1 MPRAAPSAASKRK
14 SASAAEGARS
24 SAKGDLSR
32 YRDMRDF
39 SKTPEPSGAG
49 MLAPSPALRFVIQK
63 HAARR
68 LHYDLR
74 LELDGVY
81 KSWAVAKGPSLDP
94 QVKRLAVHVEDH
106 PIDYGDFEGVIPQGE
121 YGGGTVMIWDRGFWR
136 PEGDPAK
143 GYAKGHLAFELDGDK
158 LRGRWHLIRTK
169 PRPGQKKEQWLL
181 FKSDDAFAHAD
192 DDILE
197 ESPDSVA
204 SRRGMDEI
212 ASDEA
217 AVWSSRGGLVKG
229 ELSPASVA
237 PPHPNPP
244 TLGEGVRPQPLQHRS
259 LSHPH
264 PLADA
269 DDPKWQ
275 ARQGELARERDRV
288 RGDALNPA
296 SIRGAKTAPFPGFI
310 EPCLALL
317 AETPPSGDGW
327 LHEIKFDGYRLM
339 VLVDA
344 KGARLMTRSGLDWTA
359 RFPAIADAFADFP
372 AKSAIVDGE
381 AVVEDE
387 NGVSSFSALQEALS
401 ERKAA
406 SGAVFFAFDLLY
418 LDGYSLL
425 EAALDDRK
433 DALATLLA
441 EGRHSALRYSEHV
454 VGEGPAMFGHA
465 CRLGLEG
472 IVGKRRTAPYR
483 SGRHREWVKCKCTNR
498 EEFVVGGY
506 APSTATRNAIGSLAL
521 GAYDGGKLIHAGR
534 TGTGFTQKSAEAL
547 FKALQP
553 LRKASSPFAD
563 ALSPEERRGLVFV
576 EPSLVAEVEFRG
588 WTQDRHLR
596 HASFKGLREDKP
608 ASEVRLEMPRETA
621 SGRDAPSSR
630 KKAQPAAK
638 PSRSG
643 EVEFAGV
650 RLTHPDRIL
659 WAGQGLTKLGLAEY
673 YAEAADFILPYITG
687 RPLALVRCPNGS
699 EGDCFYQKHSFAGL
713 TDAVE
718 IAHVPEKDGEAE
730 TMAIHDLRGLITLV
744 QASVL
749 EIHPWGARIEDLD
762 HPDTMIFD
770 LDPGEGLDWSAV
782 VDAAREVRS
791 RLSDR
796 GVESYVKT
804 SGGKGLHVVT
814 PLAPRL
820 DWDELKAF
828 AHGIAL
834 AMERDAPSKYVSTM
848 AKKARGGKIFVDYLR
863 NGRGATAVAAYS
875 TRARPGAPVSTPV
888 HWDELGPAV
897 TPARF
902 TVANIGR
909 RLAAIGADDPW
920 EGFFTRPQRIAG
932 AQSGASP
939 TSRARSKPRG
949 SNT

>member
-1 MPRAAPSAASKRK
+1 MPPAAPSAASKRK
-14 SASAAEGARS
+14 SASAGEGARS

-39 SKTPEPSGAG
+39 SKTPEPSGAK
-49 MLAPSPALRFVIQK
+49 APAASQALRFVIQK

-94 QVKRLAVHVEDH
+94 KVKRLAVHVEDH

-143 GYAKGHLAFELDGDK
+143 GYAKGHLAFDLDGGK
-158 LRGRWHLIRTK
+158 LHGRWHLIRTK

-181 FKSDDAFAHAD
+181 FKSDDAYAHASGD
-192 DDILE
+192 GDILE

-204 SRRGMDEI
+204 SERSMDEI

-217 AVWSSRGGLVKG
+217 AVWSSHGGLVKG
-229 ELSPASVA
+229 ELSPAVA
-237 PPHPNPP
+237 TPHPNPLP
-244 TLGEGVRPQPLQHRS
+244 QGEGVRSRPSQRGPLS
-259 LSHPH
+259 
-264 PLADA
+264 
-269 DDPKWQ
+269 
-275 ARQGELARERDRV
+275 QGERDRV
-288 RGDALNPA
+288 RGDALLNPA
-296 SIRGAKTAPFPGFI
+296 SIKGAKKAAFPGFI
-310 EPCLALL
+310 EPCLAQL
-317 AETPPSGDGW
+317 AEKPPAGDGW

-339 VLVDA
+339 VLIDA

-372 AKSAIVDGE
+372 ATSAILDGE

-401 ERKAA
+401 ERKPA
-406 SGAVFFAFDLLY
+406 SAAVFFAFDLLY

-425 EAALDDRK
+425 EAALEDRK
-433 DALATLLA
+433 DALAKLLA
-441 EGRHSALRYSEHV
+441 ANRHPALRYSEHV
-454 VGEGPAMFGHA
+454 VGEGPAMFDHA

-472 IVGKRRTAPYR
+472 IIGKRRTAPYR
-483 SGRHREWVKCKCTNR
+483 SGRRGEWVKSKCVNR

-506 APSTATRNAIGSLAL
+506 APSTAARNAIGSLVL
-521 GAYDGGKLIHAGR
+521 GLYDGGKLVHAGR
-534 TGTGFTQKSAEAL
+534 TGTGFTQKAAEAL
-547 FKALQP
+547 FKELQP
-553 LRKASSPFAD
+553 LRRPGSPFAN

-576 EPSLVAEVEFRG
+576 EPNLVAEVEFRG
-588 WTQDRHLR
+588 WTHDGRLR

-608 ASEVRLEMPRETA
+608 ASEVRLEMPQRT
-621 SGRDAPSSR
+621 SGGRDAPSSR
-630 KKAQPAAK
+630 KNAQGAVKAT
-638 PSRSG
+638 RSG
-643 EVEFAGV
+643 EAEFAGV

-659 WAGQGLTKLGLAEY
+659 WPGQGLTKLGLAEY
-673 YAEAADFILPYITG
+673 YAEAADFILPHIAG
-687 RPLALVRCPNGS
+687 RPLALLRCPNGS
-699 EGDCFYQKHSFAGL
+699 EGDCFFQKHSFAGL

-718 IAHVPEKDGEAE
+718 IAHVREKDGEAE
-730 TMAIHDLRGLITLV
+730 TMVIHDLRGLITLV

-749 EIHPWGARIEDLD
+749 EIHPWGSRIEDVD

-770 LDPGEGLDWSAV
+770 LDPGEGLDWGAV
-782 VDAAREVRS
+782 VDAAREVRR
-791 RLSDR
+791 RLSDF

-804 SGGKGLHVVT
+804 SGGKGLHVVS
-814 PLAPRL
+814 PLAPQL

-848 AKKARGGKIFVDYLR
+848 AKKARGGKIFIDYLR

-875 TRARPGAPVSTPV
+875 TRARDGAPVSTPV

-909 RLAAIGADDPW
+909 RLAATGSDPW
-920 EGFFTRPQRIAG
+920 EGFFIRPQRVAE
-932 AQSGASP
+932 AAARTSASP
-939 TSRARSKPRG
+939 AIRPRSRSRRS
-949 SNT
+949 ST

>member
-1 MPRAAPSAASKRK
+1 MPRAAPSASSKRK
-14 SASAAEGARS
+14 PASAGEGALS
-24 SAKGDLSR
+24 SAKSDLSR
-32 YRDMRDF
+32 YREMRDF
-39 SKTPEPSGAG
+39 AKTPEPSGGKAP
-49 MLAPSPALRFVIQK
+49 APSTALRFVIQK

-81 KSWAVAKGPSLDP
+81 KSWAVTKGPSLDP

-106 PIDYGDFEGVIPQGE
+106 PIDYGDFEGVIPKGE

-158 LRGRWHLIRTK
+158 LHGRWHLIRTK

-181 FKSDDAFAHAD
+181 FKSDDAYAHAGGD
-192 DDILE
+192 DDVLE
-197 ESPDSVA
+197 DAPDSVA
-204 SRRGMDEI
+204 SRRSMDKI

-217 AVWSSRGGLVKG
+217 AVWSSSGGLVKG
-229 ELSPASVA
+229 ELSPAGE
-237 PPHPNPP
+237 PPHPQPLSRKGRRGQVAPAALASPLPLREKDRVKGNALLNPP
-244 TLGEGVRPQPLQHRS
+244 
-259 LSHPH
+259 
-264 PLADA
+264 
-269 DDPKWQ
+269 
-275 ARQGELARERDRV
+275 
-288 RGDALNPA
+288 
-296 SIRGAKTAPFPGFI
+296 SIKGAKKAAFPGFI

-317 AETPPSGDGW
+317 AEKPPAGDGW

-339 VLVDA
+339 ALIEGGRV
-344 KGARLMTRSGLDWTA
+344 RLMTRSGLDWTA
-359 RFPAIADAFADFP
+359 RFPSIADAFADFP

-387 NGVSSFSALQEALS
+387 NGVSSFSALQDALS
-401 ERKAA
+401 DRKAA
-406 SGAVFFAFDLLY
+406 SAAIFFAFDLLY

-425 EAALDDRK
+425 EAALEDRK
-433 DALATLLA
+433 GALAKLLA
-441 EGRHSALRYSEHV
+441 ANRHPALRYSDHV
-454 VGEGPAMFGHA
+454 VGEGPAMFDHA

-472 IVGKRRTAPYR
+472 VIGKRRNAPYR
-483 SGRHREWVKCKCTNR
+483 SSRGGEWVKCKCTNR
-498 EEFVVGGY
+498 EEFVIGGY
-506 APSTATRNAIGSLAL
+506 APSTASRNAIGSLAL
-521 GAYDGGKLIHAGR
+521 GYYDGGKLIHAGR
-534 TGTGFTQKSAEAL
+534 TGTGFTQKLAEAL

-553 LRKASSPFAD
+553 LRRASSPFAN
-563 ALSPEERRGLVFV
+563 ALSSEERRGLVFV

-588 WTQDRHLR
+588 WTHDKRLR
-596 HASFKGLREDKP
+596 HAAFKGLREDKP
-608 ASEVRLEMPRETA
+608 ASEVRLEMPQGTTG
-621 SGRDAPSSR
+621 GRDAPSSR
-630 KKAQPAAK
+630 KNARAAAK

-673 YAEAADFILPYITG
+673 YAEVADFILPYITG
-687 RPLALVRCPNGS
+687 RPLALVRCPTGS
-699 EGDCFYQKHSFAGL
+699 EGECFYQKHSFAGL

-718 IAHVPEKDGEAE
+718 IAHVPEKGGEEE
-730 TMAIHDLRGLITLV
+730 TIVIHDLRGLITLV
-744 QASVL
+744 QANVL
-749 EIHPWGARIEDLD
+749 EIHPWGARIEDVD

-782 VDAAREVRS
+782 VDAAREVRR
-791 RLSDR
+791 RLADL
-796 GVESYVKT
+796 GIESYVKT
-804 SGGKGLHVVT
+804 SGGKGLHVVS
-814 PLAPRL
+814 PLAPQL

-828 AHGIAL
+828 SHGIAL

-875 TRARPGAPVSTPV
+875 TRARSGAPVSTPV

-909 RLAAIGADDPW
+909 RLAAMKSDPW
-920 EGFFTRPQRIAG
+920 EGFFKRPQRIAAAEVG
-932 AQSGASP
+932 APPAQRP
-939 TSRARSKPRG
+939 RMRLRRSD
-949 SNT
+949 S

>member
-1 MPRAAPSAASKRK
+1 MPRAAPTAASKQK
-14 SASAAEGARS
+14 AASAGKGALP

-32 YRDMRDF
+32 YREMRDF
-39 SKTPEPSGAG
+39 AKTPEPSGAG
-49 MLAPSPALRFVIQK
+49 TLAPSAALRFVIQK

-81 KSWAVAKGPSLDP
+81 KSWAVTKGPSLDP
-94 QVKRLAVHVEDH
+94 EVKRLAVHVEDH
-106 PIDYGDFEGVIPQGE
+106 PIDYGDFEGVIPKGE

-143 GYAKGHLAFELDGDK
+143 GYAKGHLAFELDGGK
-158 LRGRWHLIRTK
+158 LHGRWHLIRTK

-181 FKSDDAFAHAD
+181 FKSDDAYAHPDGD
-192 DDILE
+192 DDVLDE
-197 ESPDSVA
+197 APDSVA
-204 SRRGMDEI
+204 SERSMDEI
-212 ASDEA
+212 ASEEA

-229 ELSPASVA
+229 ELSPADTALVA
-237 PPHPNPP
+237 PGKGKPRNSTPF
-244 TLGEGVRPQPLQHRS
+244 
-259 LSHPH
+259 
-264 PLADA
+264 
-269 DDPKWQ
+269 K
-275 ARQGELARERDRV
+275 
-288 RGDALNPA
+288 PA
-296 SIRGAKTAPFPGFI
+296 SIKGAKKGAFPGFI

-317 AETPPSGDGW
+317 AEKPPAGQGW

-339 VLVDA
+339 VLVDD
-344 KGARLMTRSGLDWTA
+344 GRARLMTRSGLDWTA

-372 AKSAIVDGE
+372 AKSAILDGE
-381 AVVEDE
+381 AVIEDE

-401 ERKAA
+401 DRKPATAA
-406 SGAVFFAFDLLY
+406 IFFAFDLLY
-418 LDGYSLL
+418 LDGYSVI

-433 DALATLLA
+433 EALASLLA
-441 EGRHSALRYSEHV
+441 GNRHPALRYSEHV
-454 VGEGPAMFGHA
+454 VGEGPAMFEHA

-472 IVGKRRTAPYR
+472 IIGKRRNAPYR
-483 SGRHREWVKCKCTNR
+483 SGRRSEWVKCKCTNR
-498 EEFVVGGY
+498 EEFVIGGY
-506 APSTATRNAIGSLAL
+506 APSTAARNAIGSLAL
-521 GAYDGGKLIHAGR
+521 GYYDGDKLIHAGR
-534 TGTGFTQKSAEAL
+534 AGTGFTQKLAEAL
-547 FKALQP
+547 FKQLQP
-553 LRKASSPFAD
+553 LRSSGSPFAN
-563 ALSPEERRGLVFV
+563 ALSSEERRGLVFV
-576 EPSLVAEVEFRG
+576 EPKLVAEVEFRG
-588 WTQDRHLR
+588 WTHDMRLR
-596 HASFKGLREDKP
+596 QAAFKGLREDKP
-608 ASEVRLEMPRETA
+608 ASEVRLEMPQETPGA
-621 SGRDAPSSR
+621 RDAPSSR
-630 KKAQPAAK
+630 KTAPAAK
-638 PSRSG
+638 PSRGG

-650 RLTHPDRIL
+650 HLTHPDRIL

-673 YAEAADFILPYITG
+673 YAEIADYILPYVTG
-687 RPLALVRCPNGS
+687 RPLALVRCPNGD

-718 IAHVPEKDGEAE
+718 IAHVREKDGEAE
-730 TMAIHDLRGLITLV
+730 TIVIHDLRGLITLV

-749 EIHPWGARIEDLD
+749 EIHPWGARSEDVD

-782 VDAAREVRS
+782 VDAAREVRT
-791 RLSDR
+791 RLSDL

-814 PLAPRL
+814 PLAPQL
-820 DWDELKAF
+820 DWDECKAF

-834 AMERDAPSKYVSTM
+834 AMERDAPSKYVSSM

-909 RLAAIGADDPW
+909 RLAAMESDPW
-920 EGFFTRPQRIAG
+920 EGFFTRPQHIAKPAG
-932 AQSGASP
+932 RPGRSP
-939 TSRARSKPRG
+939 SVRARPRSRG
-949 SNT
+949 STA